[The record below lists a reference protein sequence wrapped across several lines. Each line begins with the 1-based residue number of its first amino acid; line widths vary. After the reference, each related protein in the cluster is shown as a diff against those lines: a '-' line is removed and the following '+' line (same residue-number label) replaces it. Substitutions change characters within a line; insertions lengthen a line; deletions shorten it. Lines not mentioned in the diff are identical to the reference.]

1 MKFLLSFFTFLF
13 FILIENSFSSPLIS
27 GISSNEIKV
36 NTEFEGAQI
45 LLFGA
50 KSDAGNVVITIRG
63 PRKDFIVNKK
73 ENILGVWYNGQR
85 VKFKQALGFYSLF
98 STFNHG
104 QLIEDSLSEYEL
116 GKNNIKFNVSS
127 KLSPTKINE
136 FRLKMV
142 ELMEEKKYYESQPK
156 NINFLDETL
165 FKIIIDFPSNI
176 LLGTYIVE
184 IYLVN
189 NGTILSYQSIP
200 IFVEQVGI
208 NSKITNFSRDHSFIY
223 GLIAVVLAILVALIT
238 NYFFI
243 KFVKK

>member
-1 MKFLLSFFTFLF
+1 
-13 FILIENSFSSPLIS
+13 
-27 GISSNEIKV
+27 
-36 NTEFEGAQI
+36 
-45 LLFGA
+45 
-50 KSDAGNVVITIRG
+50 
-63 PRKDFIVNKK
+63 
-73 ENILGVWYNGQR
+73 
-85 VKFKQALGFYSLF
+85 
-98 STFNHG
+98 
-104 QLIEDSLSEYEL
+104 
-116 GKNNIKFNVSS
+116 
-127 KLSPTKINE
+127 
-136 FRLKMV
+136 MV

-165 FKIIIDFPSNI
+165 FKIMIDFPANI

-208 NSKITNFSRDHSFIY
+208 NSEITNFSRNHSFIY
-223 GLIAVVLAILVALIT
+223 GLIAVLLAILVALIT